1 MNLKFRY
8 GDHTTSTN
16 SNVAHSTNGF
26 SNAYAELVEQ
36 KFEEV
41 SERMAELSNQII
53 KLQEENADMR
63 KEQNIQ
69 FSGLFTNIC
78 K

>member
-1 MNLKFRY
+1 M
-8 GDHTTSTN
+8 
-16 SNVAHSTNGF
+16 AHSTNGF

>member
-1 MNLKFRY
+1 M
-8 GDHTTSTN
+8 
-16 SNVAHSTNGF
+16 AHSTNGF

-69 FSGLFTNIC
+69 LSGLFTNIC